1 MNEPAAARAAREI
14 HECLTRHP
22 LAISLKGTV
31 LIGSG
36 SVRFVRADDARPRI
50 MIPLSLHHPLSP
62 LGRAYLAC
70 ADGIVVSNPHEAA
83 LLRSAIT
90 TDQIVV
96 MPPAATAEPPFL
108 IGTSQD
114 ETAEA
119 WAVVAGHEALSAALA
134 HRQRAPF
141 PLMAASAAVADAAI
155 EAIVASTPSAA
166 PRPERE

>member
-1 MNEPAAARAAREI
+1 
-14 HECLTRHP
+14 
-22 LAISLKGTV
+22 
-31 LIGSG
+31 
-36 SVRFVRADDARPRI
+36 
-50 MIPLSLHHPLSP
+50 
-62 LGRAYLAC
+62 
-70 ADGIVVSNPHEAA
+70 
-83 LLRSAIT
+83 
-90 TDQIVV
+90 

-108 IGTSQD
+108 IGTSQE